1 MKTDLIA
8 VVIAV
13 ATSLIAFFAF
23 VGQRIGPSAEDVLS
37 QLENSKPLTISFTEE
52 LPQDAW
58 LRGINR
64 DGSPRPGPADDEK
77 PLVDASNSVCF
88 LTKVDIQGM
97 NGPEDAASCE
107 ISIDEFT
114 NWWQVHAIQGDGTDA
129 SVYCNARCI
138 VWE

>member
-1 MKTDLIA
+1 MKSALIA
-8 VVIAV
+8 VVAAV
-13 ATSLIAFFAF
+13 ATSLIVVNLA
-23 VGQRIGPSAEDVLS
+23 GQSEGPSQVEDI
-37 QLENSKPLTISFTEE
+37 NPLTISFTEE

-107 ISIDEFT
+107 VSIDEFA

>member
-1 MKTDLIA
+1 MKSALIA
-8 VVIAV
+8 VVAAV
-13 ATSLIAFFAF
+13 ATSLIVVNLA
-23 VGQRIGPSAEDVLS
+23 GQSEGPSQVEDI
-37 QLENSKPLTISFTEE
+37 NPLTISFTEE

-107 ISIDEFT
+107 VSIDEFT